1 MLIGKSMTQE
11 EFYKSMEHPLGL
23 SASVV
28 ENLEHELEEYPYFE
42 AGWMLALKGMNDL
55 GVTNFDAALRRGAVS
70 IANRDVL
77 FSLIR
82 TESEVAVEPEKPVE
96 DKSVDSTGSQVKE
109 AESGPVS
116 WKDVNYEYDIVM
128 GTSRSV
134 GVSSYNINDISVSVS
149 ESDNCGF
156 SDWLD
161 YMEKQPTI
169 QAEVKS
175 EASGAKTDRRKKNRS
190 RSLNLIES
198 FLNNDNAETIQIRK
212 QEEPVV
218 SKEVEV
224 KPAESQVDALA
235 DVDNGD
241 VLSETLAKIYI
252 KQGQFEKAI
261 NIFRKLG
268 LKYPEKSSYFASR
281 INELENK

>member
-1 MLIGKSMTQE
+1 MQIGNRMTQE
-11 EFYKSMEHPLGL
+11 EFYRSMEHPLGL

-55 GVTNFDAALRRGAVS
+55 GVTNYEAALHRGAVS

-82 TESEVAVEPEKPVE
+82 TEAPVKVEEEKPVE
-96 DKSVDSTGSQVKE
+96 VKTPE
-109 AESGPVS
+109 NKKVKIKEKESEPVS
-116 WKDVNYEYDIVM
+116 WKEVNFEYDIAM
-128 GTSRSV
+128 GSSRAV
-134 GVSSYNINDISVSVS
+134 GAASYNINDISVLVT
-149 ESDNCGF
+149 EGDNCGF

-161 YMEKQPTI
+161 YMEKKPTV
-169 QAEVKS
+169 QAEV
-175 EASGAKTDRRKKNRS
+175 ASSAGGEKPDRRKKNRS

-198 FLNNDNAETIQIRK
+198 FLNNDNAEAMQVRK
-212 QEEPVV
+212 QEEPVA
-218 SKEVEV
+218 SKAVEE
-224 KPAESQVDALA
+224 KTAEGQA
-235 DVDNGD
+235 DVMADADND
-241 VLSETLAKIYI
+241 DILSETLAKIYI

>member
-1 MLIGKSMTQE
+1 MTQE
-11 EFYKSMEHPLGL
+11 EFYRSMEHPLGM

-42 AGWMLALKGMNDL
+42 AGWMLALKGMSDL
-55 GVTNFDAALRRGAVS
+55 GVTNYDAALHRGAVS
-70 IANRDVL
+70 ISNRDVL

-82 TESEVAVEPEKPVE
+82 TEQEVKAEAEKTVDLKPVE
-96 DKSVDSTGSQVKE
+96 NADNQTKEVE
-109 AESGPVS
+109 AEAIS
-116 WKDVNYEYDIVM
+116 WKDVNYEYDIAM
-128 GTSRSV
+128 GTSRA
-134 GVSSYNINDISVSVS
+134 GGASSYDINDISVSIA

-161 YMEKQPTI
+161 YIEKQPTV
-169 QAEVKS
+169 QTEVKTKIGS
-175 EASGAKTDRRKKNRS
+175 EKSDRRKKNRS
-190 RSLNLIES
+190 RSLNLIET

-218 SKEVEV
+218 PKVVEST
-224 KPAESQVDALA
+224 PAEGQADAMANA
-235 DVDNGD
+235 DNDD
-241 VLSETLAKIYI
+241 ILSETLAKIYI